1 MMLHRPCALT
11 RYARWGVAL
20 AIVAAVMTG
29 VVVTRHHVARSSA
42 VPRDDVTCWAAP
54 VQSPVVDPFRA
65 PTCTWCSGN
74 RGVEFG
80 SVSGD
85 RVRSPTAG
93 TVVWVGAVAGTHWVV
108 LTTDDQLRVSIG
120 SVISDV
126 ADGQRV
132 TTGMAIG
139 VATGPV
145 HLGVRRGVDYLDPAR
160 WLSISAFRARV
171 VPDDGSQAA
180 PAQRRQLCR

>member
-1 MMLHRPCALT
+1 M
-11 RYARWGVAL
+11 
-20 AIVAAVMTG
+20 
-29 VVVTRHHVARSSA
+29 
-42 VPRDDVTCWAAP
+42 
-54 VQSPVVDPFRA
+54 
-65 PTCTWCSGN
+65 
-74 RGVEFG
+74 
-80 SVSGD
+80 
-85 RVRSPTAG
+85 
-93 TVVWVGAVAGTHWVV
+93 WVGAVAGTHWVV

-145 HLGVRRGVDYLDPAR
+145 HLAVRRGVDYLDPAR

-171 VPDDGSQAA
+171 VPDGGSQAA

>member
-1 MMLHRPCALT
+1 MALRRPCGLT
-11 RYARWGVAL
+11 RFARWVVAIT
-20 AIVAAVMTG
+20 IVGAVMTG
-29 VVVTRHHVARSSA
+29 VVATRSHVVRSSA
-42 VPRDDVTCWAAP
+42 APHGDTTCWVAP
-54 VQSPVVDPFRA
+54 VQSRVVDPFRA
-65 PTCTWCSGN
+65 PACTWCSGN
-74 RGVEFG
+74 RGVEYG

-85 RVRSPTAG
+85 PVRSPTAG

-108 LTTDDQLRVSIG
+108 LATDDQLRVSIG